1 MWQASSTCTSRHAA
15 DIHAAAPL
23 RPAMDPDDEVL
34 SQLFP
39 HQRVA
44 LAWMVER
51 ENRAAL
57 PPFWV
62 PCLGRGGAPLSYLNE

>member
-1 MWQASSTCTSRHAA
+1 MNAG
-15 DIHAAAPL
+15 
-23 RPAMDPDDEVL
+23 DEIL

-39 HQRVA
+39 HQREA

-51 ENRAAL
+51 ENSSSL

-62 PCLGRGGAPLSYLNE
+62 AAPAPGGGLVYTNRYSVRVLVTMAALC